1 MKKTKDEHPIFYFF
15 MTYGWFVFL
24 LIFLNEKYG
33 YAVLTMMM
41 ESDSKIIG
49 FLLVPIATFLGVMIV
64 PTIVSLGA
72 LFFRIKEAI
81 FPKED

>member
-24 LIFLNEKYG
+24 LLFLNEKYG

-64 PTIVSLGA
+64 PTIVSLAG
-72 LFFRIKEAI
+72 LFYSVKQAI

>member
-1 MKKTKDEHPIFYFF
+1 MRNRKDEHPIFYFF
-15 MTYGWFVFL
+15 SIYGWLVFL

-33 YAVLTMMM
+33 FAVLTMIM

-64 PTIVSLGA
+64 PTIVSLAG
-72 LFFRIKEAI
+72 LFYSVKQAI

>member
-49 FLLVPIATFLGVMIV
+49 FFLVPIATFLGVMIG

>member
-1 MKKTKDEHPIFYFF
+1 MRNRKDEHPIFYFF
-15 MTYGWFVFL
+15 SIYGWLVFL

-33 YAVLTMMM
+33 FAVLTMIM
-41 ESDSKIIG
+41 ESDSRIIG

-64 PTIVSLGA
+64 PTIVSLAG
-72 LFFRIKEAI
+72 LFYRIKQAI